1 MDMSSSKADAV
12 TIAFGSLLLSPVE
25 TLGGCAL
32 PLSDQGSRSS
42 YSKCVLMGGPPTSQ
56 SPGGVWPASAL

>member
-12 TIAFGSLLLSPVE
+12 TKAFGSLLLSPVE
-25 TLGGCAL
+25 TLDGCAL
-32 PLSDQGSRSS
+32 PLSDQGLL
-42 YSKCVLMGGPPTSQ
+42 VLLLQVCANRGLSTSQ

>member
-32 PLSDQGSRSS
+32 PLSDQGLS
-42 YSKCVLMGGPPTSQ
+42 VLLLQVCANEGTTYISEP
-56 SPGGVWPASAL
+56 

>member
-12 TIAFGSLLLSPVE
+12 TTAFGSLLLSPVE
-25 TLGGCAL
+25 TWDGCAL
-32 PLSDQGSRSS
+32 PLSDQGLL
-42 YSKCVLMGGPPTSQ
+42 VLLLQVCANRGPPTSQ